1 MPVRNFLYN
10 PQYVGMNI
18 VYESNY
24 GYRIKKKI
32 NSLTDFDKDFMIR
45 NDFKNVFYIGYHLR
59 NMKHGMGFILEQGK
73 LSCAS
78 VFRNGKKNGIT
89 YEFQNNRMIFY
100 GEYLLGKRHG
110 FGKVLEIRN
119 DRCHDVYEGFFR
131 NGKYHGKGIA
141 YSNGNIYRGYF
152 HDGYLTGYVKIFQQI
167 TGKLVFEGQ
176 FVNNHIEGY
185 GISFLFDENNNQYGF
200 YQGLFHLSEWHG
212 QGACQINHCKY
223 VGEFD
228 NGFLIKGKKYVMDSL
243 QYDGEF
249 NKCMEFHGTGQ
260 LIQDLH
266 LYIGDFKNGNKH
278 GNGILINLESNETI
292 FEGRFEKNHMKLIPN
307 YQIQTDFEIEKII
320 EKPNL
325 LENKSSKLKK
335 KHIVKYMKERKIYYT
350 KCHRKQELLE
360 KILHFRW
367 IDKCL
372 SSESKVFY
380 NKISTDTMKQYL
392 QEKYNENI
400 SSKIINK
407 ETIWQIIQQK
417 KQQENQEEHQYDF
430 FGNEILAPV
439 LANDGHI
446 YDEKSLL
453 ELVERDMTPSIH
465 NNIPIQSYETYDQ
478 VQSNQEKK
486 ALFDNFLK
494 N

>member
-1 MPVRNFLYN
+1 M
-10 PQYVGMNI
+10 
-18 VYESNY
+18 
-24 GYRIKKKI
+24 
-32 NSLTDFDKDFMIR
+32 
-45 NDFKNVFYIGYHLR
+45 
-59 NMKHGMGFILEQGK
+59 
-73 LSCAS
+73 
-78 VFRNGKKNGIT
+78 
-89 YEFQNNRMIFY
+89 
-100 GEYLLGKRHG
+100 
-110 FGKVLEIRN
+110 
-119 DRCHDVYEGFFR
+119 
-131 NGKYHGKGIA
+131 
-141 YSNGNIYRGYF
+141 
-152 HDGYLTGYVKIFQQI
+152 TGYVKIFQQI

-320 EKPNL
+320 AKPNL

-335 KHIVKYMKERKIYYT
+335 M
-350 KCHRKQELLE
+350 
-360 KILHFRW
+360 
-367 IDKCL
+367 
-372 SSESKVFY
+372 
-380 NKISTDTMKQYL
+380 
-392 QEKYNENI
+392 
-400 SSKIINK
+400 
-407 ETIWQIIQQK
+407 
-417 KQQENQEEHQYDF
+417 
-430 FGNEILAPV
+430 
-439 LANDGHI
+439 
-446 YDEKSLL
+446 
-453 ELVERDMTPSIH
+453 
-465 NNIPIQSYETYDQ
+465 
-478 VQSNQEKK
+478 
-486 ALFDNFLK
+486 
-494 N
+494 